1 MGRRGAPSFTYR
13 LHEVGPQITAGIIA
27 WPAAD
32 ADAVTDA
39 APRELTLVMVR
50 RNAPP
55 APWLPESAHGT
66 PIVMVLACHSGDA
79 ADAERDLAPTASA
92 NRDWV
97 RNAWTAL
104 KPFPTGGNYV
114 NFQTTDEGDERTEES
129 YRSNYA
135 RLQQVKAK
143 YDPTNLF
150 RVNRNIRS

>member
-1 MGRRGAPSFTYR
+1 MIQEN
-13 LHEVGPQITAGIIA
+13 EVAA
-27 WPAAD
+27 RFAD
-32 ADAVTDA
+32 AFHFFHD
-39 APRELTLVMVR
+39 
-50 RNAPP
+50 
-55 APWLPESAHGT
+55 
-66 PIVMVLACHSGDA
+66 
-79 ADAERDLAPTASA
+79 
-92 NRDWV
+92 RDWV